1 MDTNQYSQ
9 SFPLKRN
16 SNQPQSLPQ
25 IYPGQPDTT
34 DEAKVAKELG
44 KLLAAA
50 QRRAIV
56 IVTVAIAVTCGLIF
70 LASRRAPTYEG
81 KFQLLVE
88 PVTLAENKLLTVL
101 TRTLGDINAKTDS
114 GLDYESQIRVLQSA
128 KLMLP
133 IVAKIQTKYPEVNYE
148 SVIKTLTIERIMK
161 EDQGTK
167 ILEISYQDKDPD
179 KIQFVLEQIAQSYL
193 KYSLE
198 ERQMNIRRGIN
209 FIEEQLPSLQ
219 RRVDTIQ
226 GQIQQL
232 RKQYNLTDPETE
244 GKSLSNAASNI
255 EQQRLD
261 IQGKLAQRRSLYTTL
276 QKLFDSGN
284 IIAVLSQDVD
294 AYGVLLKQLHVLD
307 NKLAQASAEFREDS
321 DTIQEL
327 REQQQ
332 YLRLQS
338 RKEAQSV
345 LEKVRGQVLGL
356 EANNQIIAE
365 AEKLLKQRFSQF
377 PAAARQYSDL
387 QRELEVATASLN
399 QLVSKGDALRIDAA
413 QQEVFWQLIT
423 PPELPRDKNGK
434 PQAAKA
440 NRKTYILMVILGLA
454 IGIGAAVIVEI
465 LNNVFHTPDDV
476 EEETKLPLLAVIPF
490 AREVRKLAKK
500 PKQLAAVAAVA
511 SFTQRASRYLA
522 IATSS
527 SNSRYIDS
535 PIVEAF
541 RSLYTNIRLLSPD
554 KPIQSLVIGSATP
567 GDGKSTIA
575 IYLAQTAAAIGQRV
589 LLVDADLRRPKI
601 HQKLGLP
608 NTRGLS
614 EVISTDIGL
623 NEVIQRSP
631 TNENLFVLTA
641 GSIPPDPIKQLSS
654 EKMRH
659 LMEQFQAFF
668 DIVIYDAPPLVG
680 LADANLL
687 AAYTD
692 GLVMVV
698 GLEKTDRFMA
708 IKALDGLNIAGDTV
722 LGVVAN
728 GVKGYKTKVYKAY
741 QRH

>member
-1 MDTNQYSQ
+1 MDKNYNSQ
-9 SFPLKRN
+9 PFSLKRN
-16 SNQPQSLPQ
+16 AKQSLSLPQ
-25 IYPGQPDTT
+25 VYTANTDTS
-34 DEAKVAKELG
+34 DEDKVVKDLN
-44 KLLAAA
+44 KLFAAA
-50 QRRAIV
+50 RRRGIV
-56 IVTVAIAVTCGLIF
+56 IVGVAIAVTFGTGF
-70 LASRRAPTYEG
+70 LLWKRPPNYQG

-88 PVTLAENKLLTVL
+88 PVTIAENRLLTVV
-101 TRTLGDINAKTDS
+101 TKTLGQTNSKTDS
-114 GLDYESQIRVLQSA
+114 GLDYESQILVLKSPQI
-128 KLMLP
+128 MRP
-133 IVAKIQTKYPEVNYE
+133 IVDNIKVKYPDVNYDKL
-148 SVIKTLTIERIMK
+148 IGTITIERIMK
-161 EDQGTK
+161 GSEGTRILDIGYK
-167 ILEISYQDKDPD
+167 DKNPEQVKFILEQ
-179 KIQFVLEQIAQSYL
+179 VAQGYL

-198 ERQMNIRRGIN
+198 ERQTNIRNGIS
-209 FIEEQLPSLQ
+209 FIEEQVPPLQ
-219 RRVDTIQ
+219 RRVDALQ
-226 GQIQQL
+226 GQLQQL
-232 RKQYNLTDPETE
+232 RKRYSLTNPEVESRTLAQE
-244 GKSLSNAASNI
+244 DLDLKSA
-255 EQQRLD
+255 RVK
-261 IQGKLAQRRSLYTTL
+261 IQDKLAQNRVLYSTL
-276 QKLFDSGN
+276 KKLFDAGDIS
-284 IIAVLSQDVD
+284 AVLSYDVQT
-294 AYGVLLKQLHVLD
+294 YSSLLKQIHELE
-307 NKLAQASAEFREDS
+307 NQMAQASAQFQEDS
-321 DTIQEL
+321 DSLQEL
-327 REQQQ
+327 REQEQNLS
-332 YLRLQS
+332 LRS
-338 RKEAQSV
+338 RREALSV
-345 LEKVRGQVLGL
+345 LEKLKGEIQGL
-356 EANNQIIAE
+356 EASQQTISQAENLLNQRI
-365 AEKLLKQRFSQF
+365 SQY
-377 PAAARQYSDL
+377 PVAARQFADI
-387 QRELEVATASLN
+387 QRELQVATDSLT

-413 QQEVFWQLIT
+413 QQDVPWQLIT
-423 PPELPRDKNGK
+423 PPQLPKRE
-434 PQAAKA
+434 PLS
-440 NRKTYILMVILGLA
+440 RKSLILIGILGLVL
-454 IGIGAAVIVEI
+454 GIGAAVLIEI
-465 LNNVFHTPDDV
+465 LNNVFHSP
-476 EEETKLPLLAVIPF
+476 EEIEDETQLPLLAVIPF

-527 SNSRYIDS
+527 SDSRYIDS

-575 IYLAQTAAAIGQRV
+575 VYLAQTAAAIGQRV

-631 TNENLFVLTA
+631 DHENLFVLTA

-708 IKALDGLNIAGDTV
+708 IKALDGLNIAGATV

>member
-179 KIQFVLEQIAQSYL
+179 KIQFVLDQIAQSYL

-294 AYGVLLKQLHVLD
+294 AYGVLLKQLHDLD

-527 SNSRYIDS
+527 SDSRYIDS

-575 IYLAQTAAAIGQRV
+575 VYLAQTAAAIGQRV

-708 IKALDGLNIAGDTV
+708 IKALDGLNIAGATV